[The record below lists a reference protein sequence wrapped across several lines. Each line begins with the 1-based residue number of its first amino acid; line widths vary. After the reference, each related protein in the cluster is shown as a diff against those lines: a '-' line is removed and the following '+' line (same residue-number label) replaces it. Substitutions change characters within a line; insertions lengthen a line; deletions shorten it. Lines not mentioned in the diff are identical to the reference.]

1 MHISFQ
7 PVGFI
12 VTSYAYPI
20 KLAVIDGTSPEVNK
34 VRKVFRTSKQLQV
47 MFWLLLLIIGALPT
61 SDGLKVFEFC
71 CGKKLY
77 IPAPV
82 MSRVPLLACIY
93 FTPISPGAKALM
105 VMNRTLSLDPHYQ
118 YKDETVFISELADRD
133 QGTFSWSC
141 QDSTQLTDFLKLVM
155 KDCSEHV
162 NVYYG
167 DKLEIFPPRRAAMLE
182 FSPSRRPSGQ
192 RVVWRRGRT
201 GQVNNWWSVNTT
213 TPDHE
218 GNYTAC
224 THSGVELRKTRVSV
238 IARTLQAIVEEEES
252 FVFPLP
258 IPASTALI
266 SFRDPSGMEH
276 VLYQNGRERLD
287 TFDLF
292 KVRCWRVQ
300 RLQASDAGNWYCP
313 PVPRSALIDDFEHI
327 PTAPDTQVQATSQCP
342 FTSNL
347 SPQSDAGPCFQ
358 SKRRLGDSLDFLST
372 NPLSTDTLLATT
384 YTSEKLNFL

>member
-1 MHISFQ
+1 
-7 PVGFI
+7 
-12 VTSYAYPI
+12 
-20 KLAVIDGTSPEVNK
+20 
-34 VRKVFRTSKQLQV
+34 
-47 MFWLLLLIIGALPT
+47 
-61 SDGLKVFEFC
+61 
-71 CGKKLY
+71 
-77 IPAPV
+77 
-82 MSRVPLLACIY
+82 
-93 FTPISPGAKALM
+93 
-105 VMNRTLSLDPHYQ
+105 
-118 YKDETVFISELADRD
+118 
-133 QGTFSWSC
+133 
-141 QDSTQLTDFLKLVM
+141 M

-201 GQVNNWWSVNTT
+201 GQINNWWSVNTT

-252 FVFPLP
+252 LVFPLP

-287 TFDLF
+287 AFDLF
-292 KVRCWRVQ
+292 KGRFSLQNQPSGSRVQ
-300 RLQASDAGNWYCP
+300 IHDLRPGDAGTYEVRDLNGFLVISAVLESTAITEGPPSFKSLYVTLGVILSSCLVLCCCVCKCCCRRSHSSKAPSTLNHSPGPYNASDAGNWYCP

-358 SKRRLGDSLDFLST
+358 PKRRLGDSLDFLST
-372 NPLSTDTLLATT
+372 NPLSTDMLLATT